1 MGILEGKVV
10 LVTGGGRGIG
20 RDCALLAAREGAK
33 VVVGDYG
40 GSAAGGDGDA
50 GPAEQVA
57 AEIRAAGGAAV
68 SNAGSVTDM
77 KAVREMVTQALDMF
91 GGLHSV
97 INPAGFLRDT
107 MFHKME
113 DKDWHEVVEVHL
125 HGSYNVTRATVEHFR
140 NQNDGSYVL
149 FASTVGLIGN
159 IGQANYSAGK
169 MGIVGLSRSLAIE
182 GAIKNVRS
190 NVIAP
195 YAFTRLIGT
204 IKPKDEEQAA
214 KLAKME
220 RTMRSDQVAT
230 LAIALA
236 VDPNTNGQIFIAR
249 GNEVTLLSQP
259 RAIRQIADSSGWT
272 PERLIEQGLTAMRS
286 SYYPP
291 QHVDL
296 FPYDPI

>member
-1 MGILEGKVV
+1 MGIMEGKVV

-20 RDCALLAAREGAK
+20 RECALLAAKEGAK

-40 GSAAGGDGDA
+40 GSAAGGTGDA

-57 AEIRAAGGAAV
+57 KEIRDAGGEAV
-68 SNAGSVTDM
+68 SNAGSVTDK
-77 KAVREMVTQALDMF
+77 KAVEQMVTQALDTF

-97 INPAGFLRDT
+97 INPAGFLRDV
-107 MFHKME
+107 MLHKME
-113 DKDWHEVVEVHL
+113 DKDWHDVVEVHL
-125 HGSYNVTRATVEHFR
+125 HGSYNVARTTVEHFR
-140 NQNDGSYVL
+140 NQGEGSYVF

-159 IGQANYSAGK
+159 IGQANYAAGK

-204 IKPKDEEQAA
+204 IKPKDEVQAA

-220 RTMRSDQVAT
+220 ATMRSDQVAT

-236 VDPNTNGQIFIAR
+236 VDPKTSGQIFIAR
-249 GNEVTLLSQP
+249 GNEYTLLSQP
-259 RAIRQIADSSGWT
+259 RPIRQIADSAGWT
-272 PERLIEQGLTAMRS
+272 PERLIEQGLAAMQS

-291 QHVDL
+291 QHTDL